1 VNKNTEYHKTN
12 ELFQNGKPYN
22 MDNVAAAGQQPK
34 STVSHN
40 PLTKFQNI
48 WFSIPSALRK

>member
-22 MDNVAAAGQQPK
+22 MDNVVAAGQQPK

-40 PLTKFQNI
+40 PLTKFQNMV
-48 WFSIPSALRK
+48 